1 MYIYITSYIYI
12 YTWYMYNVHMFFSRK
27 HGKNI
32 PGACW
37 CSWLFF
43 TVAFPDTDEVIIPSP
58 TFAMFEQAAESEG
71 LVIRRP
77 NFTKETPGRK
87 VRVPWA
93 PKKICLQNGTYGTT
107 EPLRYHPIPVVRSEF
122 LQVRPFFGGSS
133 HHFAANQRNETSQP
147 FWICIVL
154 GGCKVTSEPFMS
166 HGFNSSQRKFR
177 SLYFRMIQK
186 RVEQRRE

>member
-1 MYIYITSYIYI
+1 
-12 YTWYMYNVHMFFSRK
+12 MFFLVGSMEKKQSLVPVDFRVFFI
-27 HGKNI
+27 HRCF
-32 PGACW
+32 PG
-37 CSWLFF
+37 FRHI
-43 TVAFPDTDEVIIPSP
+43 DEVIIPSP

-87 VRVPWA
+87 VTGSPGLRQ
-93 PKKICLQNGTYGTT
+93 KSLQHMEQM
-107 EPLRYHPIPVVRSEF
+107 EPLNHLDITQFQWLGLNFSKWDPF
-122 LQVRPFFGGSS
+122 LIFFGGSS
-133 HHFAANQRNETSQP
+133 HHFAVNQRNETSQP
-147 FWICIVL
+147 FWICEIFRRGLVYCIVL